1 MVLGFLRNTAG
12 NIAGNLD
19 QDAFVAGAENESK
32 LQALQR
38 ANQNRINRDFFI
50 EQQGGPPAIPAPVAL
65 NQGSAGLKLDGF
77 GGNYI
82 NVPPPV
88 VEKKPEVV
96 APEVLTPPGQDD
108 GGDPFFNDQEGDGT
122 GEDQRGLDTAPPV
135 VNELTFP
142 NFDPEK
148 ELDFGKIGQS
158 GVTDITQVDP
168 ESSAFAQDIQK
179 LFADSEFGA
188 LFRRLGD
195 RAATGYGDKLAG
207 SPAGRIYGYFFDNP
221 KEAKER
227 SKSVEASNW
236 YRTDEAKNYFLQNPN
251 QLTAAA
257 VDPTGWYNKFKEE
270 KPQREKIQKEIK
282 INKNSA
288 GLADK
293 RIDEL
298 TNDKTLL
305 SAFGNA
311 KVKNVRNVAGV
322 IGFDPDF
329 ATAIMGIESSFGAT
343 TATSGKGAK
352 GIMQVM
358 PDTFNQM
365 KAWYSDPANITKY
378 NIPANVV
385 ALAKNMRKGS
395 ATDPTAGLLYL
406 KYGEYI
412 GVPKNLLAA
421 GYQGG
426 MESVLKRG
434 TPTTANDGSLTNT
447 DYNRTVISVYNKI
460 IGITGG
466 TTTTT
471 TDSKPFQGTSSANN
485 VTTTTTT
492 NNQIAGLTTDV
503 QTDTDAKSA
512 NTGNTGTASGD
523 VSSLKDVGQ
532 AGVDDGTTTKKPEE
546 VVPESK
552 TEVKPPAFYTKDP
565 SQTGFELRNFLEER
579 ELIINQTNRN
589 VQILAQRS
597 DYFRR
602 LAEVSRIGGTDEKS
616 YNSLMSQS
624 TELMAKA
631 QTMQQA
637 GALEAKK
644 SENKIMYLQGMQA
657 LSDLTKGSTNRA
669 AMVWSQYSGMDIRI
683 NPRSDGKYDITVGGK
698 PYKTLDSKQLSTTLQ
713 LAFDQGY
720 RGSQASLASEMAM
733 KSFENQ
739 LEIAKQQYKDLGEN
753 YRARLNAQF
762 DFLKEKY
769 KADTK
774 VTVTNTGDGGVII
787 QEGSQTFMLVEQE
800 TVGPNGEKVYNYIK
814 QRVTT
819 PSGINSYKRDKKE

>member
-1 MVLGFLRNTAG
+1 MVLGLLG
-12 NIAGNLD
+12 NVAGNLN
-19 QDAFVAGAENESK
+19 QEAFVSGAEAENR
-32 LQALQR
+32 LQNLQR
-38 ANQNRINRDFFI
+38 ANQNRINRDFFRNA
-50 EQQGGPPAIPAPVAL
+50 QGGPPALPTPNAL

-82 NVPPPV
+82 DIPPPV

-96 APEVLTPPGQDD
+96 TPEVLTPPGQV
-108 GGDPFFNDQEGDGT
+108 GDGESIV
-122 GEDQRGLDTAPPV
+122 GDDQIVIDDNEVKPPTT
-135 VNELTFP
+135 LTIP
-142 NFDPEK
+142 NFDPTK
-148 ELDFGKIGQS
+148 ELDYGSIGES
-158 GVTDITQVDP
+158 GTVDITQVDA

-179 LFADSEFGA
+179 LFANSDFQT
-188 LFRRLGD
+188 LFMRLGD
-195 RAATGYGDKLAG
+195 RAATGYGDTLAG
-207 SPAGRIYGYFFDNP
+207 SPAGRIYGYFTDNP
-221 KEAKER
+221 AEAKQR
-227 SKSVEASNW
+227 SKSAAASKW

-270 KPQREKIQKEIK
+270 QPQRQEIQKQIK
-282 INKNSA
+282 INENSA

-293 RIDEL
+293 RITEL
-298 TNDKTLL
+298 AAEDILIPALNNK
-305 SAFGNA
+305 

-329 ATAIMGIESSFGAT
+329 ATAIMGIESSFGTT
-343 TATSGKGAK
+343 TATSAKGAK

-358 PDTFNQM
+358 PDTFDQM
-365 KAWYSDPANITKY
+365 KAWYANPENVTKY

-385 ALAKNMRKGS
+385 ALAKSMKKGS

-447 DYNRTVISVYNKI
+447 DYNRAVVSIYNKL

-466 TTTTT
+466 TTTTST
-471 TDSKPFQGTSSANN
+471 NNKPFATDGSSN

-492 NNQIAGLTTDV
+492 NNQVGLITDV
-503 QTDTDAKSA
+503 KTDTDAKSA
-512 NTGNTGTASGD
+512 NTGNTGTASTD
-523 VSSLKDVGQ
+523 VSTLKNVQ
-532 AGVDDGTTTKKPEE
+532 QVGVDDGTTATEPK
-546 VVPESK
+546 VPESK
-552 TEVKPPAFYTKDP
+552 TEVKPPAFYQKDP
-565 SQTGFELRNFLEER
+565 SQTGFELRNFLQER
-579 ELIINQTNRN
+579 ELIINQTNQN
-589 VQILAQRS
+589 VKILAERS
-597 DYFRR
+597 EYFRR
-602 LAEVSRIGGTDEKS
+602 LAEVSRIGGTDEAS
-616 YNSLMSQS
+616 YNQLINNS

-644 SENKIMYLQGMQA
+644 AENKIMYLQGMQA

-669 AMVWSQYSGMDIRI
+669 AMVWSQYSGMDIGI
-683 NPRSDGKYDITVGGK
+683 NTRSDGKYDITIGGK

-720 RGSQASLASEMAM
+720 RGSQATLSSTMAM

-739 LEIAKQQYKDLGEN
+739 LAIAKQQYKDLGEN
-753 YRARLNAQF
+753 YRKRLDGQYNLLVEQ
-762 DFLKEKY
+762 Y
-769 KADTK
+769 KANSK
-774 VTVTNTGDGGVII
+774 VTVSNTGDGGVVI
-787 QEGSQTFMLVEQE
+787 QEGNQTFMLVEQK
-800 TVGPNGEKVYNYIK
+800 TKGPNGEDVYSYIK

-819 PSGINSYKRDKKE
+819 PSGTNSYKREKKD

>member
-1 MVLGFLRNTAG
+1 MVLGLLG
-12 NIAGNLD
+12 NVAGNLN
-19 QDAFVAGAENESK
+19 QEAFVSGAEAENR
-32 LQALQR
+32 LQNLQR
-38 ANQNRINRDFFI
+38 ANQNRINRDFFRNA
-50 EQQGGPPAIPAPVAL
+50 QGGPPALPTPNVL

-82 NVPPPV
+82 DIPPPV

-96 APEVLTPPGQDD
+96 TPEVLVPPGQV
-108 GGDPFFNDQEGDGT
+108 GDGESIV
-122 GEDQRGLDTAPPV
+122 GDDQIVIDDNEVKPPTT
-135 VNELTFP
+135 LTIP
-142 NFDPEK
+142 NFDPTK
-148 ELDFGKIGQS
+148 ELDYGSIGES
-158 GVTDITQVDP
+158 ETVDITQVDP

-179 LFADSEFGA
+179 LFANSDFGT
-188 LFRRLGD
+188 LFMRLGD
-195 RAATGYGDKLAG
+195 RAATGYGDTLAG
-207 SPAGRIYGYFFDNP
+207 SPAGRIYGYFTDNP
-221 KEAKER
+221 AEAKQR
-227 SKSVEASNW
+227 SKSAAASKW

-270 KPQREKIQKEIK
+270 QPQRQEIQKQIK
-282 INKNSA
+282 INENSA

-293 RIDEL
+293 RITEL
-298 TNDKTLL
+298 TTDKTLQ

-343 TATSGKGAK
+343 TATSAKGAK

-358 PDTFNQM
+358 PDTFDQM
-365 KAWYSDPANITKY
+365 KAWYTNPANVTKY

-385 ALAKNMRKGS
+385 ALAKSMKKGS

-426 MESVLKRG
+426 MESVKQRG

-447 DYNRTVISVYNKI
+447 DYNRAVVSIYNKL

-471 TDSKPFQGTSSANN
+471 TNN
-485 VTTTTTT
+485 VV
-492 NNQIAGLTTDV
+492 NNTLPDGGTASFTSGLQVAPNTLKGLEDANANQAGLITDV

-512 NTGNTGTASGD
+512 NTGNTGTASTD
-523 VSSLKDVGQ
+523 VSTLKNV
-532 AGVDDGTTTKKPEE
+532 AGVDDGTTIKKPEE

-552 TEVKPPAFYTKDP
+552 TEVKPPAFYQKDP

-579 ELIINQTNRN
+579 KLIINQTNQN
-589 VQILAQRS
+589 VKILAERS
-597 DYFRR
+597 EYFRR
-602 LAEVSRIGGTDEKS
+602 LAEVSRVGGTDEAS
-616 YNSLMSQS
+616 YNQLINNS

-644 SENKIMYLQGMQA
+644 AENKIMYLQGMQA

-669 AMVWSQYSGMDIRI
+669 AMVWSQYSGMDIGI
-683 NPRSDGKYDITVGGK
+683 NTRSDGKYDITIGGK

-720 RGSQASLASEMAM
+720 RGSQATLSSTMAM
-733 KSFENQ
+733 KTFESQ
-739 LEIAKQQYKDLGEN
+739 LEIVKQQYKDNAAN
-753 YRARLNAQF
+753 YRERLKSQY
-762 DFLKEKY
+762 DLLKEKY
-769 KADTK
+769 KTDNEVKLQQLEGAVVITK
-774 VTVTNTGDGGVII
+774 GK
-787 QEGSQTFMLVEQE
+787 QTFILSEEKYTDINGVESYRF
-800 TVGPNGEKVYNYIK
+800 VEKPVSTSSLGN
-814 QRVTT
+814 
-819 PSGINSYKRDKKE
+819 NSYKREKKD